1 MQHRQPLLVESSKEQ
16 TESNASENPQYVLQP
31 NEYLSFSQDRI
42 VPRVDPKFDSQLGYL
57 S

>member
-1 MQHRQPLLVESSKEQ
+1 MESSKEQ